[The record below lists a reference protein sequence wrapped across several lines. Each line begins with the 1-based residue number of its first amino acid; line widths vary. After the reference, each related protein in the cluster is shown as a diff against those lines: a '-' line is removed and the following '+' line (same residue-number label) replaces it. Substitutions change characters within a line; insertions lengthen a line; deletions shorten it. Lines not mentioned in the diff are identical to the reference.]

1 MLKIIIIADYVYV
14 GVSGMLKAKEGMG
27 TKIKIVKQ
35 WLNSAE
41 DSFANDNAVRGH
53 LDLMLAE
60 AEMKHLRT
68 GTESILQ
75 KKYKEF
81 ACLLTIC
88 LVATFAYWYFTKQE
102 KIVNIVDKSINVERG
117 LLNSEKKLEQKSAT
131 PISATRQLQAGEIS
145 EESSVQYIKEQP
157 AKLQSVEQ
165 KPAKEFSEQE
175 KQALIRQAQKS
186 LQGYN
191 KNIGGL

>member
-1 MLKIIIIADYVYV
+1 
-14 GVSGMLKAKEGMG
+14 MLKAKEGIG
-27 TKIKIVKQ
+27 TKIKVVKQ

-75 KKYKEF
+75 KKYKEL
-81 ACLLTIC
+81 ACLLTVC

-117 LLNSEKKLEQKSAT
+117 LLNSEKTSEQKSIT
-131 PISATRQLQAGEIS
+131 PASVTRQEQGEETSI
-145 EESSVQYIKEQP
+145 ESRLDTKEQP
-157 AKLQSVEQ
+157 VNLQSVEQ

>member
-1 MLKIIIIADYVYV
+1 MLKIKRSTDFVYV
-14 GVSGMLKAKEGMG
+14 EVSGMLKAKEGIG
-27 TKIKIVKQ
+27 TKIKVVKQ

-75 KKYKEF
+75 KKYKEL
-81 ACLLTIC
+81 ACLLTVC
-88 LVATFAYWYFTKQE
+88 LVATFAYWHFTKQE

-117 LLNSEKKLEQKSAT
+117 LLNSEKTLEQKSIT
-131 PISATRQLQAGEIS
+131 PTSVTRQEQGQETSI
-145 EESSVQYIKEQP
+145 ESRRDTKEQP
-157 AKLQSVEQ
+157 VKLQSVEQ
-165 KPAKEFSEQE
+165 KPTKEFSEQE

>member
-75 KKYKEF
+75 KKYKEL
-81 ACLLTIC
+81 ACLLTVC

-102 KIVNIVDKSINVERG
+102 KIVNIVDKSITVERG
-117 LLNSEKKLEQKSAT
+117 LLNSEKNIKQQPIQAEVKQQPVLLETQERLETASREPQPEIRTEKTSEVK
-131 PISATRQLQAGEIS
+131 TR
-145 EESSVQYIKEQP
+145 
-157 AKLQSVEQ
+157 
-165 KPAKEFSEQE
+165 FTEQE
-175 KQALIRQAQKS
+175 KQALVRQAQKG

>member
-1 MLKIIIIADYVYV
+1 
-14 GVSGMLKAKEGMG
+14 MLKAKEGMG

-88 LVATFAYWYFTKQE
+88 LVATFAYWHFTKQE
-102 KIVNIVDKSINVERG
+102 KIVNIVDTSINVERG
-117 LLNSEKKLEQKSAT
+117 LLNSEKTLEQKSIT
-131 PISATRQLQAGEIS
+131 PTSVTRQEQGKETSI
-145 EESSVQYIKEQP
+145 ESRRDTKEQP
-157 AKLQSVEQ
+157 VKLQSVEQ
-165 KPAKEFSEQE
+165 KPTKEFSEQE

>member
-75 KKYKEF
+75 RKYKEF

-117 LLNSEKKLEQKSAT
+117 LLNSEKKLEQQGVIQS
-131 PISATRQLQAGEIS
+131 SATRQDQEGEIS
-145 EESSVQYIKEQP
+145 EELSRVTKEQP
-157 AKLQSVEQ
+157 VKLQSSEW